1 MLQKVANLNINML
14 QIFQMGIEPTSFSK
28 ISVQAYVVD
37 RFLQKRLEGLKSK
50 CPRLCDLHRAYLD
63 QGFGSRSWNIGSE
76 VIGLAGDRVPL
87 HAWPCRNHVRPWVL
101 G

>member
-1 MLQKVANLNINML
+1 MFLNT
-14 QIFQMGIEPTSFSK
+14 E
-28 ISVQAYVVD
+28 D
-37 RFLQKRLEGLKSK
+37 LKSK

-87 HAWPCRNHVRPWVL
+87 HAWPCRNHVRPSL
-101 G
+101 LRRMLRTYKIMICNDRSRY